1 MERRRLEVS
10 YLGRVAYA
18 DGLRLQEERV
28 EAVRAGTA
36 SEALFLLEHDP
47 VITLGRNAHGE
58 NVTASAETLERL
70 GITVAECG
78 RGGDVTYHG
87 PGQLVGYPIVNLAP
101 DRKDVWKY
109 VRNLEEALIRTLAS
123 FGIEGGRKQGL
134 TGVWVGP
141 AKIAAIG
148 VRVSRWVTSHGFAL
162 NVTTDLDHFKTI
174 VPCGIRNYGVTSMER
189 LLDGAPPS
197 LPRVAE
203 RFAPHFADLFDREA
217 VPGEGLSPAPGGGA
231 GERPGTGPG
240 KGGDVAGAAVAGDR
254 NAEVS

>member
-10 YLGRVAYA
+10 FLGRVAYA

-36 SEALFLLEHDP
+36 PEALFLLEHDP
-47 VITLGRNAHGE
+47 VITLGRNARGE
-58 NVTASAETLERL
+58 NVVASAEALDRL

-109 VRNLEEALIRTLAS
+109 VRGLEDALISTLAE

-134 TGVWVGP
+134 TGVWVGG
-141 AKIAAIG
+141 AKVAAIG
-148 VRVSRWVTSHGFAL
+148 VRVSRWITSHGFAL
-162 NVTTDLDHFKTI
+162 NITTDLEHFKTI
-174 VPCGIRNYGVTSMER
+174 VPCGIRNYGVTSMEK
-189 LLDGAPPS
+189 LLDGPPPPM
-197 LPRVAE
+197 PRVAE
-203 RFAPHFADLFDREA
+203 RFAARFAERFDREA
-217 VPGEGLSPAPGGGA
+217 VRPEPLPSPSGDPAGYRDSIQNPAATGGRGSEMA
-231 GERPGTGPG
+231 
-240 KGGDVAGAAVAGDR
+240 
-254 NAEVS
+254 

>member
-1 MERRRLEVS
+1 MERRRLDVS

-18 DGLRLQEERV
+18 DGLRLQEDRV
-28 EAVRAGTA
+28 EAVRAGV
-36 SEALFLLEHDP
+36 SPEALFLLEHDP

-58 NVTASAETLERL
+58 NVVASAETLERL

-109 VRNLEEALIRTLAS
+109 VRNLEEALIRTLAA
-123 FGIEGGRKQGL
+123 FGIEGGRKEGL

-141 AKIAAIG
+141 AKVAAIG
-148 VRVSRWVTSHGFAL
+148 VRVSRWITSHGFAL
-162 NVTTDLDHFKTI
+162 NVTTDLEHFKTI
-174 VPCGIRNYGVTSMER
+174 VPCGIRNYGVTSLER
-189 LLDGAPPS
+189 LLAGEAPP

-203 RFAPHFADLFDREA
+203 RFAARFAELFDREA
-217 VPGEGLSPAPGGGA
+217 VWAGGLSPAGPRGSDRSADGREPGAVPDPAAA
-231 GERPGTGPG
+231 G
-240 KGGDVAGAAVAGDR
+240 R
-254 NAEVS
+254 NVEVS